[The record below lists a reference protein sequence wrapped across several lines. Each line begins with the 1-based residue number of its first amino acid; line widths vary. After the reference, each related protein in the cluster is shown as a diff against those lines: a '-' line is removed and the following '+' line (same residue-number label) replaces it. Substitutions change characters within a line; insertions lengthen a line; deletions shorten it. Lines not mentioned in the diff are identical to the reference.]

1 MFLFRGIRTAS
12 ILLTIG
18 ILIFAATNALAAS
31 APMPVSQL
39 ALYQGADRET
49 ILVQGAKKEGQV
61 VFYNSHTWFK
71 AVAQE
76 FEKKYPFIKV
86 AEWRAEGADVM
97 KRAIEESQA
106 GRFLADVVEST
117 AGNIGGIHTNGLLQ
131 EHRSPELRFFDDDV
145 TKKGKS
151 GVYYW
156 ADRETYISLGFN
168 TNHIPAAEAPKRL
181 NDLLDPKWKGK
192 MSLAGGA
199 TAARWV
205 GAVIDMAGREFIEK
219 LSVQDVNVHNL
230 SGAALANLVVTGE
243 VPMSPTIFDS
253 NIFVAKRKGATVEW
267 RPLDPVVANVGYSGI
282 LAKAPHPHAALL
294 LSTISTPKKAS
305 NSSSKAASARRET
318 MSSRWSIRSSKRSI
332 SRPNTPWKSTKKN
345 WRNGKDSSKKSSC
358 GEDKPERVLREP
370 RIRRRPNNLYNQP
383 DRRREADSV
392 EL

>member
-1 MFLFRGIRTAS
+1 
-12 ILLTIG
+12 
-18 ILIFAATNALAAS
+18 
-31 APMPVSQL
+31 
-39 ALYQGADRET
+39 
-49 ILVQGAKKEGQV
+49 
-61 VFYNSHTWFK
+61 
-71 AVAQE
+71 
-76 FEKKYPFIKV
+76 
-86 AEWRAEGADVM
+86 M

-117 AGNIGGIHTNGLLQ
+117 AGNIGGIHANGLLQ
-131 EHRSPELRFFDDDV
+131 EHRSPELRFFDNDV

-168 TNHIPAAEAPKRL
+168 TSHIPAAEAPKRL

-219 LSVQDVNVHNL
+219 LTVQDVNVQNL

-253 NIFVAKRKGATVEW
+253 NIFVAKRKGAAVEW

-294 LSTISTPKKAS
+294 FIDYLHSKEGQQFIVKGGLSSPRDDVESLVNQKFKKIYFEAKYS
-305 NSSSKAASARRET
+305 VEEYE
-318 MSSRWSIRSSKRSI
+318 
-332 SRPNTPWKSTKKN
+332 KKLAE
-345 WRNGKDSSKKSSC
+345 WEGLIQK
-358 GEDKPERVLREP
+358 VLM
-370 RIRRRPNNLYNQP
+370 RRR
-383 DRRREADSV
+383 
-392 EL
+392 

>member
-1 MFLFRGIRTAS
+1 MSLFPGIRTAG

-18 ILIFAATNALAAS
+18 ISIFSATNAFAAS
-31 APMPVSQL
+31 APMSVVQL
-39 ALYQGADRET
+39 ALYQGADREPLL
-49 ILVQGAKKEGQV
+49 IQGAKKEGQI

-86 AEWRAEGADVM
+86 AEWRADGADVM
-97 KRAIEESQA
+97 KRVIEESQA

-117 AGNIGGIHTNGLLQ
+117 AGNIGGIHSLGLLQ
-131 EHRSPELRFFDDDV
+131 EHRSPEIRFFDDDV
-145 TKKGKS
+145 MKKGKN

-168 TNHIPAAEAPKRL
+168 TNHIPVAEAPKRL

-205 GAVIDMAGREFIEK
+205 GAVIEMAGREFIEK
-219 LSVQDVNVHNL
+219 LSAQDVSVHKL

-253 NIFVAKRKGATVEW
+253 NIFVAKRKGAAVEW
-267 RPLDPVVANVGYSGI
+267 RPIDPIVANVGYSG
-282 LAKAPHPHAALL
+282 LVAKAPHPHAALL
-294 LSTISTPKKAS
+294 FLDYIHSKEGQQFIVKGGLSSPRDDVESLVDQKFKKIYFEAKYS
-305 NSSSKAASARRET
+305 VEEYE
-318 MSSRWSIRSSKRSI
+318 
-332 SRPNTPWKSTKKN
+332 KKC
-345 WRNGKDSSKKSSC
+345 RNGRD
-358 GEDKPERVLREP
+358 
-370 RIRRRPNNLYNQP
+370 
-383 DRRREADSV
+383 
-392 EL
+392 

>member
-1 MFLFRGIRTAS
+1 MSLFPGVRTAS
-12 ILLTIG
+12 TLLTIG
-18 ILIFAATNALAAS
+18 ILIFSGANALAAS
-31 APMPVSQL
+31 APMSVSQL

-49 ILVQGAKKEGQV
+49 ILIQGAKKEGQI

-86 AEWRAEGADVM
+86 AEWRADGADVM
-97 KRAIEESQA
+97 KRVIEESQA

-117 AGNIGGIHTNGLLQ
+117 AGNMGGIHSHGLLQ

-145 TKKGKS
+145 MLKGKN

-205 GAVIDMAGREFIEK
+205 GAVMEMAGREFIEK
-219 LSVQDVNVHNL
+219 LSGQDVNVHKL

-253 NIFVAKRKGATVEW
+253 NIFVAKRKGAAVEW
-267 RPLDPVVANVGYSGI
+267 RPVDPVVANVGYSG
-282 LAKAPHPHAALL
+282 LVAKAPHPHAALL
-294 LSTISTPKKAS
+294 FLDYIHSKEGQQFIVKGGLSSPRDDVESLVDQKFKKIYFEAKYS
-305 NSSSKAASARRET
+305 VEEYE
-318 MSSRWSIRSSKRSI
+318 
-332 SRPNTPWKSTKKN
+332 KKVSE
-345 WRNGKDSSKKSSC
+345 WEGLIQKF
-358 GEDKPERVLREP
+358 LM
-370 RIRRRPNNLYNQP
+370 RRR
-383 DRRREADSV
+383 
-392 EL
+392 

>member
-1 MFLFRGIRTAS
+1 MFLCPSIRTAS
-12 ILLTIG
+12 TLLTIG
-18 ILIFAATNALAAS
+18 ILIFYGTNALTAS
-31 APMPVSQL
+31 APMSVAQL
-39 ALYQGADRET
+39 ALYQGTDRET
-49 ILVQGAKKEGQV
+49 ILIQGAKKEGQI

-86 AEWRAEGADVM
+86 AEWRADGADVM
-97 KRAIEESQA
+97 KRVIEESQA

-117 AGNIGGIHTNGLLQ
+117 AGNIGGIHSQGLLQ

-145 TKKGKS
+145 MKKGKN

-168 TNHIPAAEAPKRL
+168 TNHISVGEAPKRL

-205 GAVIDMAGREFIEK
+205 GAVIEMAGREFIEK
-219 LSVQDVNVHNL
+219 LSAQDVSVHKL

-253 NIFVAKRKGATVEW
+253 NIFVAKRKGAAVEW
-267 RPLDPVVANVGYSGI
+267 RPVDPVVANVGYSG
-282 LAKAPHPHAALL
+282 LVAKAPHPHAALL
-294 LSTISTPKKAS
+294 FLDYIHSKEGQQFIVKGGLSSPRDDVESLVNQNFKKIYFEAKYS
-305 NSSSKAASARRET
+305 VEEYE
-318 MSSRWSIRSSKRSI
+318 
-332 SRPNTPWKSTKKN
+332 KKVSE
-345 WRNGKDSSKKSSC
+345 WEGLIQK
-358 GEDKPERVLREP
+358 LLM
-370 RIRRRPNNLYNQP
+370 RRR
-383 DRRREADSV
+383 
-392 EL
+392 

>member
-1 MFLFRGIRTAS
+1 MSLFPGIRTAS
-12 ILLTIG
+12 ILPTIG
-18 ILIFAATNALAAS
+18 ILIFSGTNPLAAS
-31 APMPVSQL
+31 APMSVSQL

-49 ILVQGAKKEGQV
+49 ILIQGAKKEGQI

-86 AEWRAEGADVM
+86 AEWRADGADVM
-97 KRAIEESQA
+97 KRVIEESQA

-117 AGNIGGIHTNGLLQ
+117 AGNIGGIHSHGLLQ

-145 TKKGKS
+145 MMKGKN

-205 GAVIDMAGREFIEK
+205 GAVIEMAGREFIEK
-219 LSVQDVNVHNL
+219 LSGQDVNVHKL

-253 NIFVAKRKGATVEW
+253 NIFVAKRKGAAVEW
-267 RPLDPVVANVGYSGI
+267 RPVDPVVANVGYSG
-282 LAKAPHPHAALL
+282 LVAKAPHPHAALL
-294 LSTISTPKKAS
+294 FLDYIHSKEGQQFIVKGGLSSPRDDVESLVNQKFKKTYFEAKYS
-305 NSSSKAASARRET
+305 VEEYE
-318 MSSRWSIRSSKRSI
+318 
-332 SRPNTPWKSTKKN
+332 KKVSE
-345 WRNGKDSSKKSSC
+345 WEGLIQK
-358 GEDKPERVLREP
+358 LLM
-370 RIRRRPNNLYNQP
+370 RRR
-383 DRRREADSV
+383 
-392 EL
+392 

>member
-1 MFLFRGIRTAS
+1 MSLFPRIRTAS
-12 ILLTIG
+12 ILLATG
-18 ILIFAATNALAAS
+18 ILIFSGIDALAAS
-31 APMPVSQL
+31 APMSVSQL
-39 ALYQGADRET
+39 ALYQEADRET
-49 ILVQGAKKEGQV
+49 ILIQGAKKEGQV

-117 AGNIGGIHTNGLLQ
+117 AGNIGNIYNNRLLQ

-168 TNHIPAAEAPKRL
+168 TSHIPAAEAPKRL

-192 MSLAGGA
+192 MSLAGGG

-205 GAVIDMAGREFIEK
+205 GAVVEMAGREFIEK
-219 LSVQDVNVHNL
+219 LSVQNVNVHNL

-253 NIFVAKRKGATVEW
+253 NIFVAKRKGAAVEW
-267 RPLDPVVANVGYSGI
+267 RPVDPVVANVGYSG
-282 LAKAPHPHAALL
+282 LVAKAPHPHAALL
-294 LSTISTPKKAS
+294 FLDYIHSKEGQQFIVKGGLSSPRDDVESLVDQKFKKTYFEAKYS
-305 NSSSKAASARRET
+305 VEEYE
-318 MSSRWSIRSSKRSI
+318 
-332 SRPNTPWKSTKKN
+332 KKVSE
-345 WRNGKDSSKKSSC
+345 WEGLIQKF
-358 GEDKPERVLREP
+358 LM
-370 RIRRRPNNLYNQP
+370 RRR
-383 DRRREADSV
+383 
-392 EL
+392 

>member
-1 MFLFRGIRTAS
+1 MSLFPSIRTAI

-18 ILIFAATNALAAS
+18 ILTFYGTNALTAS
-31 APMPVSQL
+31 APMSVSQL

-49 ILVQGAKKEGQV
+49 LLIQGAKKEGQI

-86 AEWRAEGADVM
+86 AEWRADGADVM
-97 KRAIEESQA
+97 KRVIEESQA

-117 AGNIGGIHTNGLLQ
+117 AGNIGGIQSHGLLQ

-145 TKKGKS
+145 MMKGKN

-205 GAVIDMAGREFIEK
+205 GAVIEMAGREFIEK
-219 LSVQDVNVHNL
+219 LSGQDVNVHKL

-253 NIFVAKRKGATVEW
+253 NIFVAKSKGAAVEW
-267 RPLDPVVANVGYSGI
+267 RPVDPVVANVGYSG
-282 LAKAPHPHAALL
+282 LVAKAPHPHAALL
-294 LSTISTPKKAS
+294 FLDYIHSKEGQQFIVKGGLSSPRDDVESLVDQKFKKTYFEAKYS
-305 NSSSKAASARRET
+305 VEEYE
-318 MSSRWSIRSSKRSI
+318 
-332 SRPNTPWKSTKKN
+332 KKVSE
-345 WRNGKDSSKKSSC
+345 WEGLIQKF
-358 GEDKPERVLREP
+358 LM
-370 RIRRRPNNLYNQP
+370 RRR
-383 DRRREADSV
+383 
-392 EL
+392 

>member
-1 MFLFRGIRTAS
+1 MSLFPGVRTAS
-12 ILLTIG
+12 TLLTIG
-18 ILIFAATNALAAS
+18 ILIFSGANALAAS
-31 APMPVSQL
+31 APMSVSQL

-49 ILVQGAKKEGQV
+49 ILIQGAKKEGQI

-86 AEWRAEGADVM
+86 AEWRADGADVM
-97 KRAIEESQA
+97 KRVIEESQA

-117 AGNIGGIHTNGLLQ
+117 AGNIGGIHSQGLLQ

-145 TKKGKS
+145 MMKGKN

-205 GAVIDMAGREFIEK
+205 GAVIEMAGREFIEK
-219 LSVQDVNVHNL
+219 LSGQDVNVHKL

-253 NIFVAKRKGATVEW
+253 NIFVAKRKGAAVEW
-267 RPLDPVVANVGYSGI
+267 RPIDPVVANVGYSG
-282 LAKAPHPHAALL
+282 LVTKAPHPHAALL
-294 LSTISTPKKAS
+294 FLDYIHSKEGQQFIVKGGLSSPRDDVESLVDQKFKKIYFEAKYS
-305 NSSSKAASARRET
+305 VEEYE
-318 MSSRWSIRSSKRSI
+318 
-332 SRPNTPWKSTKKN
+332 KKVSE
-345 WRNGKDSSKKSSC
+345 WEGLIQK
-358 GEDKPERVLREP
+358 LLM
-370 RIRRRPNNLYNQP
+370 RRR
-383 DRRREADSV
+383 
-392 EL
+392 

>member
-1 MFLFRGIRTAS
+1 MSLFPGIRTAT
-12 ILLTIG
+12 ILLIIG
-18 ILIFAATNALAAS
+18 MLVFAATNVLAAS

-49 ILVQGAKKEGQV
+49 ILIQGAKREGQV

-86 AEWRAEGADVM
+86 AEWRADGADVM
-97 KRAIEESQA
+97 KRVIEESQA

-117 AGNIGGIHTNGLLQ
+117 AGNIGGIHANGLLQ

-145 TKKGKS
+145 MKKGKG

-205 GAVIDMAGREFIEK
+205 GAVIEIAGKEFIEK
-219 LSVQDVNVHNL
+219 LAGQ
-230 SGAALANLVVTGE
+230 E
-243 VPMSPTIFDS
+243 
-253 NIFVAKRKGATVEW
+253 
-267 RPLDPVVANVGYSGI
+267 
-282 LAKAPHPHAALL
+282 
-294 LSTISTPKKAS
+294 
-305 NSSSKAASARRET
+305 
-318 MSSRWSIRSSKRSI
+318 
-332 SRPNTPWKSTKKN
+332 
-345 WRNGKDSSKKSSC
+345 
-358 GEDKPERVLREP
+358 
-370 RIRRRPNNLYNQP
+370 
-383 DRRREADSV
+383 
-392 EL
+392 